1 MSNMTKYVRV
11 RTQVAVRN
19 VNPPICGT
27 YEGIMTTGDILKC
40 ICKRAIVHEI
50 LPDGKT
56 VRLNMSNYYIDN
68 GAGLNAEVHH
78 PVEKKVVENPSRF
91 KVPDVPKTSVVE
103 TKTDDN
109 ANSND
114 SVNVADLNMPATEE
128 VVNAVPENDTVVNE
142 TTPVSESETVEA
154 ADTSNTEES
163 VETTENSNVEETESV
178 EETADTS
185 NTETATSQNNHNN
198 YQYYNKKNKKNR

>member
-1 MSNMTKYVRV
+1 MSNMTKYVRIK
-11 RTQVAVRN
+11 TQVAVRN

-78 PVEKKVVENPSRF
+78 PVEKKVIENPGRF

-103 TKTDDN
+103 TKTDN
-109 ANSND
+109 ADSND
-114 SVNVADLNMPATEE
+114 SVSVADLNMPATEE
-128 VVNAVPENDTVVNE
+128 VVNTVPENDTAVNE
-142 TTPVSESETVEA
+142 AAPVESEVVETI
-154 ADTSNTEES
+154 DTSNTEES
-163 VETTENSNVEETESV
+163 VETTENSNAEETESV

>member
-142 TTPVSESETVEA
+142 TTPVSESETVET

-163 VETTENSNVEETESV
+163 VETTENSNAEETESV
-178 EETADTS
+178 EETADIS

>member
-1 MSNMTKYVRV
+1 MSNMTKYVRIK
-11 RTQVAVRN
+11 TQVAVRN

-40 ICKRAIVHEI
+40 ICKRAIVYEI

-78 PVEKKVVENPSRF
+78 PVEKKVIENPSRF

-103 TKTDDN
+103 TKTDN

-128 VVNAVPENDTVVNE
+128 VVNAVPEIDTIVNE

-154 ADTSNTEES
+154 ADTFNTEES
-163 VETTENSNVEETESV
+163 VETTENSNAEETESV

>member
-142 TTPVSESETVEA
+142 AAPVSESETVEA

>member
-1 MSNMTKYVRV
+1 MSNMTKYVRI

-163 VETTENSNVEETESV
+163 VETTENSNAEETESV

>member
-78 PVEKKVVENPSRF
+78 PVEKKVIENPSRF

-114 SVNVADLNMPATEE
+114 SVNVADLNMPTTEE

-163 VETTENSNVEETESV
+163 VETTENSNAEETESV

>member
-11 RTQVAVRN
+11 KTQVAVRN

-103 TKTDDN
+103 TKTDN

-114 SVNVADLNMPATEE
+114 SVNVADLNMPVTEE
-128 VVNAVPENDTVVNE
+128 VVNAVPENDTAVNE
-142 TTPVSESETVEA
+142 AAPISESEAVEET

-163 VETTENSNVEETESV
+163 VETTDSSNSEETESV

-185 NTETATSQNNHNN
+185 STDTTSQNNNN

>member
-68 GAGLNAEVHH
+68 GVGLNAEVHH

-114 SVNVADLNMPATEE
+114 SVNIADLNMPATEE

-185 NTETATSQNNHNN
+185 NTETTTSQNNHNN

>member
-128 VVNAVPENDTVVNE
+128 VVNTVPENDTVVNE

-163 VETTENSNVEETESV
+163 VETTENSNAEETESV

>member
-1 MSNMTKYVRV
+1 MSNMTKYVRIK
-11 RTQVAVRN
+11 TQVAVRN

-78 PVEKKVVENPSRF
+78 PVEKKVIENPGRF

-103 TKTDDN
+103 TKTDN
-109 ANSND
+109 ADSND

-163 VETTENSNVEETESV
+163 VETTENSNAEETESV

>member
-142 TTPVSESETVEA
+142 TTPVSESETAEA

-185 NTETATSQNNHNN
+185 NTETTTSQNNHNN